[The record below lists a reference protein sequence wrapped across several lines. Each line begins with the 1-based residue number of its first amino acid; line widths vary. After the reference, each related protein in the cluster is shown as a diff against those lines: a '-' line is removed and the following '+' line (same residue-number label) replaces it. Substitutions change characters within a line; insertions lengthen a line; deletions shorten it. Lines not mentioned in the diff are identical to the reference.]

1 MKHLKVEGH
10 SNLVRDAETKAIL
23 NTSMKDYNQYMRLKK
38 IKENENKRI
47 EDLENDLNVIKDDLQ
62 DIKNLLGELLNGS
75 R

>member
-1 MKHLKVEGH
+1 M
-10 SNLVRDAETKAIL
+10 RDEETKAIL

-47 EDLENDLNVIKDDLQ
+47 EDLESDLNGIKDDLQ